1 MYHSPLEHYPAITH
15 LGYSQMR
22 ELLEVE
28 LVLLPRL
35 VVLVLSGVET
45 RRPVVGEAHAVADKD
60 DDVLGDVGVVL
71 EM

>member
-1 MYHSPLEHYPAITH
+1 
-15 LGYSQMR
+15 MR

-35 VVLVLSGVET
+35 VVLVLSRVET
-45 RRPVVGEAHAVADKD
+45 RRPVVGEAHAVADED
-60 DDVLGDVGVVL
+60 DDVLGDICVVL